1 MSYCSVV
8 FLVCMWL
15 PEAGITGSTGS
26 VAVHNLW
33 TRKGDTYCNDTCTK
47 SITHSEGYEKVSW
60 VFRLLEGMLRKSET
74 SAHHQW
80 KSLLTQANSV
90 IVRSLVSTA

>member
-8 FLVCMWL
+8 FLVCMWF

-60 VFRLLEGMLRKSET
+60 VFPLSGGDVKEKWDQWTPAMEKFIDT
-74 SAHHQW
+74 SQ
-80 KSLLTQANSV
+80 QCYC
-90 IVRSLVSTA
+90 

>member
-8 FLVCMWL
+8 FLVCMWF

-26 VAVHNLW
+26 VA
-33 TRKGDTYCNDTCTK
+33 DSYCNDTCTK

-60 VFRLLEGMLRKSET
+60 VFPLSGGDVKEK
-74 SAHHQW
+74 
-80 KSLLTQANSV
+80 
-90 IVRSLVSTA
+90 